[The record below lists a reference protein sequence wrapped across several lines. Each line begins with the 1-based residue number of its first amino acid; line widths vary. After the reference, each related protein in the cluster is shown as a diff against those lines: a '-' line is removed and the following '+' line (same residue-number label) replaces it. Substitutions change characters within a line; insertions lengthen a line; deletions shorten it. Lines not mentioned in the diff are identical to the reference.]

1 MRRYTT
7 PFEELYV
14 PGVDLTSATVYVTFA
29 DQRCNEILTLYDAD
43 VEEYMDGTKISAH
56 MTQEQSARF
65 TAGQE
70 YLVQVNWLVGT
81 ERQATSIARV
91 RCHENLLRE
100 VLP

>member
-29 DQRCNEILTLYDAD
+29 DRKGDAILTIYDAD
-43 VEEYMDGTKISAH
+43 VVEYMDGSKITAH

-65 TAGQE
+65 IAGQE
-70 YLVQVNWLVGT
+70 YLVQVNWLSGP
-81 ERQATSIARV
+81 ERQATCIAHI
-91 RCHENLLRE
+91 RCHDNLLRE